1 MLLKRIMFTI
11 GSVDRHYRSVLGRH
25 YRSTLGRYVGRVAV
39 DTRLTYRPSVGRISA
54 ECRSSIG
61 PVSVDMSADTRPTLD
76 QHPTDTQPILGR
88 YLSFERL
95 FIGR

>member
-1 MLLKRIMFTI
+1 MFTV
-11 GSVDRHYRSVLGRH
+11 GSVGQHYRSALGQG
-25 YRSTLGRYVGRVAV
+25 YWSTLGRYVGQVAV

-61 PVSVDMSADTRPTLD
+61 PVSVNMSADTRPTLD
-76 QHPTDTQPILGR
+76 QHPTDTLPILGR

-95 FIGR
+95 IISR